1 MELTGHNHP
10 LIGRLGAR
18 LGAVLGLVGL
28 RCVSNQIRRVGR
40 LRPVDHPVEHSA
52 SSRTVVAKGMIF
64 VGVATLLGNGTAYL
78 LSMVSAR
85 VLDPADFGALGA
97 LLGLLVIIA
106 TLGISTQALTARRV
120 STASATERK
129 DVEGQA
135 IRLSIFTA
143 FAILIGAVI
152 ISWPVSVIFAIP
164 ILAVLTGVASLG
176 FVVIGS
182 AAMGIAQ
189 GREEHIKL
197 SIAFIANTACRAFG
211 GIIGVVVFQSVTGVG
226 FGVLIGCAVGAAIAY
241 QLIAPKTFSPKLK
254 DGIGI
259 EFGHIA
265 HALIVLFTLTN
276 IDVLLAR
283 VFLTEDLSGE
293 YSVGVLLAKIAFFLP
308 NAIIIVLFPK
318 MSSGDSHRALYIAT
332 ALTAMVG
339 VAITL
344 ASVFAGDMIISI
356 LGGSQYTDLGG
367 EAWLFA
373 LEGSAFALVQVL
385 LYARLA
391 AQDRRAVLAVWGAL
405 AVLAVIVVGWRHNS
419 VAEIVTSVVAVSLGL
434 TVVGFI
440 LDRKKSGKL
449 DLPIEAAE

>member
-1 MELTGHNHP
+1 MDPQTLE
-10 LIGRLGAR
+10 
-18 LGAVLGLVGL
+18 
-28 RCVSNQIRRVGR
+28 
-40 LRPVDHPVEHSA
+40 A
-52 SSRTVVAKGMIF
+52 SSQRSAVAKGMIF
-64 VGVATLLGNGTAYL
+64 VGAATLIGNGTAYL

-85 VLDPADFGALGA
+85 ILNPADFGALGA

-106 TLGISTQALTARRV
+106 TLGIAVQALTARRV
-120 STASATERK
+120 STAPASDRK

-135 IRLSIFTA
+135 IRLSILV
-143 FAILIGAVI
+143 AIAIGIGSAVI
-152 ISWPVSVIFAIP
+152 AWPVSTLFSIP
-164 ILAVLTGVASLG
+164 ILAVVTGVASLG

-189 GREEHIKL
+189 GREQHVKL
-197 SIAFIANTACRAFG
+197 SIAFIANSGGRALG
-211 GIIGVVVFQSVTGVG
+211 GVIGVVVLQSVTGVG
-226 FGVLIGCAVGAAIAY
+226 FGILIGCAIGAAVAY
-241 QLIAPKTFSPKLK
+241 QLISPKTLSPKLK
-254 DGIGI
+254 DGISI
-259 EFGHIA
+259 EFGHVA

-318 MSSGDSHRALYIAT
+318 MSGGGSHRALYIAT
-332 ALTAMVG
+332 GLTAMVG
-339 VAITL
+339 VVITL
-344 ASVFAGDMIISI
+344 ASVFAGDLVIRI
-356 LGGSQYTDLGG
+356 LGGAQYEDLGS

-385 LYARLA
+385 LYSRLA

-405 AVLAVIVVGWRHNS
+405 AVLAVVVVGWRHNT
-419 VAEIVTSVVAVSLGL
+419 VAEIVTSVVAVSLAL

-440 LDRKKSGKL
+440 LDRRQSVRV

>member
-1 MELTGHNHP
+1 
-10 LIGRLGAR
+10 
-18 LGAVLGLVGL
+18 
-28 RCVSNQIRRVGR
+28 
-40 LRPVDHPVEHSA
+40 
-52 SSRTVVAKGMIF
+52 MIF
-64 VGVATLLGNGTAYL
+64 VGAATLIGNGTAYL

-85 VLDPADFGALGA
+85 ILDPADFGALGA

-106 TLGISTQALTARRV
+106 TLGISVQALTARRV
-120 STASATERK
+120 STAPAADRK

-135 IRLSIFTA
+135 IRLSILV
-143 FAILIGAVI
+143 AIAIGIGSVVI
-152 ISWPVSVIFAIP
+152 AWPVSTLFSIP
-164 ILAVLTGVASLG
+164 ILAVVTGVASLG

-189 GREEHIKL
+189 GREQHVKL
-197 SIAFIANTACRAFG
+197 SIAFIANTGGRALG
-211 GIIGVVVFQSVTGVG
+211 GIIGVVVLQSVTGVG
-226 FGVLIGCAVGAAIAY
+226 FGILIGCAIGAAVAY
-241 QLIAPKTFSPKLK
+241 QLISPKTLSPKLK

-259 EFGHIA
+259 EFGHVA

-276 IDVLLAR
+276 IDVLFAR

-318 MSSGDSHRALYIAT
+318 MSGGGSHRALYIAT
-332 ALTAMVG
+332 GLTAVVG
-339 VAITL
+339 VVITL
-344 ASVFAGDMIISI
+344 ASVFAGDLVIRI
-356 LGGSQYTDLGG
+356 LGGAQYEDLGS

-385 LYARLA
+385 LYSRLA

-405 AVLAVIVVGWRHNS
+405 AVLAVVVVGWRHNT
-419 VAEIVTSVVAVSLGL
+419 VAEIVTSVVAVSLAL

-440 LDRKKSGKL
+440 LDRRQSVRV

>member
-1 MELTGHNHP
+1 MD
-10 LIGRLGAR
+10 
-18 LGAVLGLVGL
+18 
-28 RCVSNQIRRVGR
+28 
-40 LRPVDHPVEHSA
+40 RPAEHSA

-85 VLDPADFGALGA
+85 ILDPADFGALGA
-97 LLGLLVIIA
+97 LLGLLVIGA
-106 TLGISTQALTARRV
+106 TLAISTQALTARRV

-135 IRLSIFTA
+135 IRLSIFAA
-143 FAILIGAVI
+143 FAILIGALI
-152 ISWPVSVIFAIP
+152 LSWPISAIFAIP
-164 ILAVLTGVASLG
+164 ILAVFTGVASLG

-226 FGVLIGCAVGAAIAY
+226 FGVLIGCAVGAAIAH
-241 QLIAPKTFSPKLK
+241 QLISPKTFSSKLK

-318 MSSGDSHRALYIAT
+318 MSGGDSHRALYIAT

-339 VAITL
+339 VVITL
-344 ASVFAGDMIISI
+344 ASVFAGDLIISI

-440 LDRKKSGKL
+440 LDRKQADKV
-449 DLPIEAAE
+449 DLPIEIAE

>member
-1 MELTGHNHP
+1 VDPQADRVN
-10 LIGRLGAR
+10 
-18 LGAVLGLVGL
+18 GLD
-28 RCVSNQIRRVGR
+28 N
-40 LRPVDHPVEHSA
+40 VENVENAA
-52 SSRTVVAKGMIF
+52 SQRTVVAKGMIF
-64 VGVATLLGNGTAYL
+64 VGAATLLGNGTAYL

-85 VLDPADFGALGA
+85 ILDPADFGALGA

-106 TLGISTQALTARRV
+106 TLGISIQALTARRV
-120 STASATERK
+120 STASASERE

-135 IRLSIFTA
+135 IRLSVLV
-143 FAILIGAVI
+143 AIAIGIGAGVLA
-152 ISWPVSVIFAIP
+152 WPVSVIFSIP

-189 GREEHIKL
+189 GREEHVKL
-197 SIAFIANTACRAFG
+197 SIAFIANSASRALG
-211 GIIGVVVFQSVTGVG
+211 GILGVVVLQSVTGVG
-226 FGVLIGCAVGAAIAY
+226 FGVLIGCAIGAAIAY

-254 DGIGI
+254 DGISI
-259 EFGHIA
+259 EFGHVA

-318 MSSGDSHRALYIAT
+318 MSGGGSHRALYIAT
-332 ALTAMVG
+332 GLTAMVG
-339 VAITL
+339 VVITL
-344 ASVFAGDMIISI
+344 ASVFAGDLIIAV
-356 LGGSQYTDLGG
+356 LGGSQYKELGG

-385 LYARLA
+385 LYSRLA

-405 AVLAVIVVGWRHNS
+405 AVLAVVVIGWRHNS
-419 VAEIVTSVVAVSLGL
+419 VAEIVTSVVAVSLAL

-440 LDRKKSGKL
+440 LDRRQNVRVN
-449 DLPIEAAE
+449 LPIEAAE

>member
-1 MELTGHNHP
+1 MDPQADRVN
-10 LIGRLGAR
+10 
-18 LGAVLGLVGL
+18 GLDH
-28 RCVSNQIRRVGR
+28 
-40 LRPVDHPVEHSA
+40 VDHVDNVENAA
-52 SSRTVVAKGMIF
+52 SQRTVVAKGMIF
-64 VGVATLLGNGTAYL
+64 VGAATLLGNGTAYL

-85 VLDPADFGALGA
+85 ILDPADFGALGA

-106 TLGISTQALTARRV
+106 TLGISIQALTARRV
-120 STASATERK
+120 STASASERE

-135 IRLSIFTA
+135 IRLSVLV
-143 FAILIGAVI
+143 AIAIGIGAGVLA
-152 ISWPVSVIFAIP
+152 WPVSVIFSIP

-189 GREEHIKL
+189 GREEHVKL
-197 SIAFIANTACRAFG
+197 SIAFIANSASRALG
-211 GIIGVVVFQSVTGVG
+211 GILGVVVLQSVTGVG
-226 FGVLIGCAVGAAIAY
+226 FGVLIGCAIGAAIAY
-241 QLIAPKTFSPKLK
+241 QLIAPKTFSLKLK
-254 DGIGI
+254 DGISI
-259 EFGHIA
+259 EFGHVA

-318 MSSGDSHRALYIAT
+318 MSGGGSHRALYIAT
-332 ALTAMVG
+332 GLTAMVG
-339 VAITL
+339 VVITL
-344 ASVFAGDMIISI
+344 ASVFAGDLIIAV
-356 LGGSQYTDLGG
+356 LGGSQYKELGG

-385 LYARLA
+385 LYSRLA

-405 AVLAVIVVGWRHNS
+405 AVLAVVVIGWRHNS
-419 VAEIVTSVVAVSLGL
+419 VAEIVTSVVAVSLVL

-440 LDRKKSGKL
+440 LDRRQNVRVN
-449 DLPIEAAE
+449 LPIEAAE

>member
-1 MELTGHNHP
+1 MD
-10 LIGRLGAR
+10 R
-18 LGAVLGLVGL
+18 
-28 RCVSNQIRRVGR
+28 
-40 LRPVDHPVEHSA
+40 PVEHSA

-85 VLDPADFGALGA
+85 ILDPADFGALGA
-97 LLGLLVIIA
+97 LLGLLVIVA

-135 IRLSIFTA
+135 IRLSIFAA
-143 FAILIGAVI
+143 FAILIGALI
-152 ISWPVSVIFAIP
+152 LSWPISAIFAIP
-164 ILAVLTGVASLG
+164 ILAVFTGVASLG

-226 FGVLIGCAVGAAIAY
+226 FGVLIGCAVGAAIAH
-241 QLIAPKTFSPKLK
+241 QLISPKIFSSKLK

-318 MSSGDSHRALYIAT
+318 MSGGDSHRALYIAT

-339 VAITL
+339 VVITL

-405 AVLAVIVVGWRHNS
+405 AVLTVIVVGWRHNS

-440 LDRKKSGKL
+440 LDRKQADKV
-449 DLPIEAAE
+449 DLPIEIAE

>member
-1 MELTGHNHP
+1 MSE
-10 LIGRLGAR
+10 
-18 LGAVLGLVGL
+18 
-28 RCVSNQIRRVGR
+28 
-40 LRPVDHPVEHSA
+40 
-52 SSRTVVAKGMIF
+52 SRTVMAKGMLF
-64 VGVATLLGNGTAYL
+64 VGAATLLGNGTAYL
-78 LSMVSAR
+78 LSMVAAR
-85 VLDPADFGALGA
+85 ILSPADFGALGA

-120 STASATERK
+120 STAASADRA

-135 IRLSIFTA
+135 IRLSVFV
-143 FAILIGAVI
+143 AIAIVIGAALLA
-152 ISWPVSVIFAIP
+152 WPVSAIFTIP
-164 ILAVLTGVASLG
+164 IVAVFTGVSSLG

-197 SIAFIANTACRAFG
+197 SIAFIANTAGRAFG
-211 GIIGVVVFQSVTGVG
+211 GILGVVLLQSVTGVG
-226 FGVLIGCAVGAAIAY
+226 VGILIGCAVGAAIAY
-241 QLIAPKTFSPKLK
+241 QLISPRTFSSKLT

-259 EFGHIA
+259 EFGHVA

-318 MSSGDSHRALYIAT
+318 MSSGNTRRALYIA
-332 ALTAMVG
+332 AGLTAMVG
-339 VAITL
+339 MAITL
-344 ASVFAGDMIISI
+344 ASVVAGELIIGI
-356 LGGSQYTDLGG
+356 LGGAQYDELGS

-405 AVLAVIVVGWRHNS
+405 AVLAVIVVGWRHNT
-419 VAEIVTSVVAVSLGL
+419 VAEIVTSVVAVSLAL

-440 LDRKKSGKL
+440 LDRRQASRV
-449 DLPIEAAE
+449 DIPIEAAE

>member
-1 MELTGHNHP
+1 
-10 LIGRLGAR
+10 
-18 LGAVLGLVGL
+18 
-28 RCVSNQIRRVGR
+28 
-40 LRPVDHPVEHSA
+40 
-52 SSRTVVAKGMIF
+52 
-64 VGVATLLGNGTAYL
+64 
-78 LSMVSAR
+78 
-85 VLDPADFGALGA
+85 
-97 LLGLLVIIA
+97 
-106 TLGISTQALTARRV
+106 
-120 STASATERK
+120 
-129 DVEGQA
+129 
-135 IRLSIFTA
+135 
-143 FAILIGAVI
+143 
-152 ISWPVSVIFAIP
+152 
-164 ILAVLTGVASLG
+164 
-176 FVVIGS
+176 
-182 AAMGIAQ
+182 MGIAQ

-226 FGVLIGCAVGAAIAY
+226 LGVLIGCAVGAAIAHR
-241 QLIAPKTFSPKLK
+241 LISPKTFSSKLK

-318 MSSGDSHRALYIAT
+318 MSGGDSHRALYIAT

-339 VAITL
+339 VVITL

-440 LDRKKSGKL
+440 LDRKQADKVE
-449 DLPIEAAE
+449 LPIEIAE

>member
-1 MELTGHNHP
+1 
-10 LIGRLGAR
+10 
-18 LGAVLGLVGL
+18 
-28 RCVSNQIRRVGR
+28 
-40 LRPVDHPVEHSA
+40 
-52 SSRTVVAKGMIF
+52 MIF
-64 VGVATLLGNGTAYL
+64 VGAATLIGNGTAYL

-85 VLDPADFGALGA
+85 ILDPADFGALGA

-106 TLGISTQALTARRV
+106 TLGISVQALTARRV
-120 STASATERK
+120 STAPAADRK

-135 IRLSIFTA
+135 IRL
-143 FAILIGAVI
+143 AILVAIAIGIGSAVI
-152 ISWPVSVIFAIP
+152 AWPVSTLFSIP
-164 ILAVLTGVASLG
+164 ILAVVTGVASLG

-189 GREEHIKL
+189 GREQHVKL
-197 SIAFIANTACRAFG
+197 SIAFIANSGGRALG
-211 GIIGVVVFQSVTGVG
+211 GIIGVVVLQSVTGVG
-226 FGVLIGCAVGAAIAY
+226 FGILIGCAIGAAVAY
-241 QLIAPKTFSPKLK
+241 QLISPKTLSPKLK
-254 DGIGI
+254 DGISI
-259 EFGHIA
+259 EFGHVA

-318 MSSGDSHRALYIAT
+318 MSGGGSHRALYIAT
-332 ALTAMVG
+332 GLTAVVG
-339 VAITL
+339 VVITL
-344 ASVFAGDMIISI
+344 ASVFAGDLVIRI
-356 LGGSQYTDLGG
+356 LGGAQYKDLGS

-385 LYARLA
+385 LYSRLA

-405 AVLAVIVVGWRHNS
+405 AVLAVVVVGWRHNT
-419 VAEIVTSVVAVSLGL
+419 VAEIVTSVVAVSLAL
-434 TVVGFI
+434 TVVGFV
-440 LDRKKSGKL
+440 LDRRQSVRV